1 MKATRYTLVVMS
13 NQDFTRLTIMLG
25 TTCIQMLESA
35 P

>member
-1 MKATRYTLVVMS
+1 MKATGYTLVVLTS
-13 NQDFTRLTIMLG
+13 QDFTWVTIMLG

>member
-1 MKATRYTLVVMS
+1 MKATGYTLVVLT
-13 NQDFTRLTIMLG
+13 NQDLTGLTIMLG